1 MLPRGIRWST
11 DSNRQSLGSSFQ
23 RLAVGPTTESL
34 AVAQTRLSAIDMMS
48 SPFLGGCRWA
58 SGNARRHL
66 LLLTPMHRVDL
77 EDVRSHLGGGGL
89 HPVTPTNRRKR
100 LQPTRANALHSN
112 MRQRSSMRYGQ
123 SWGRPHPR
131 MPTNPEKR
139 CCRLLSRPKPRH
151 HSALGQPEATGHL
164 RAGGRRRREAGRSLA
179 AVGSEFRGVWTD
191 VRG

>member
-58 SGNARRHL
+58 SGNTRGHL
-66 LLLTPMHRVDL
+66 LLLTAMHRVDL
-77 EDVRSHLGGGGL
+77 EDVRSRLGAAAFTLL
-89 HPVTPTNRRKR
+89 HRRIAGNVYSRPGPTPF
-100 LQPTRANALHSN
+100 TRN
-112 MRQRSSMRYGQ
+112 MRQRSSMRCGQ

-131 MPTNPEKR
+131 MPTNPEKG
-139 CCRLLSRPKPRH
+139 CCRLLSRPKPRY

-179 AVGSEFRGVWTD
+179 AVGSEFGGVWTD